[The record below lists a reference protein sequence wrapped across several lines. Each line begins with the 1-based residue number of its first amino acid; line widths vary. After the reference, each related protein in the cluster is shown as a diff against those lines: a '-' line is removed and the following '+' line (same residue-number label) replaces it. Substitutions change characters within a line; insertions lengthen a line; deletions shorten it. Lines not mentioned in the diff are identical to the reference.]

1 MQSKKKA
8 IVIGENNAHENEQRT
23 SKPRLQQINRKQ
35 LILRTVD
42 VEQLVP
48 DDHEVRAIWEFVGR
62 LDLSCYYEG
71 IKSVDGVA
79 GRERTDPRLL
89 ISLWIYSYAEGI
101 SSGREISR
109 LCEYHPAYQWL
120 TGMNPVNYHTLT
132 DFRVNHKEALD
143 KLFTDILGLLSAEG
157 LISLQRVMHD
167 GTKIK
172 ACAGSDRFRREDRI
186 REHLEIARK
195 QVADMGDP
203 QTAEEVS
210 PKVAAARR
218 RAANERHKRLESAL
232 EELEKIRA
240 IKAGASA
247 KADARVSES
256 DPECRI
262 MKQGN
267 GGYAPSYNVQIST
280 DAAAGVIVGVG
291 VTQAAVDY
299 EELVSSV
306 ECIENNCRHKPDQMV
321 TDGGYT
327 SRSNIIELD
336 RRGIDYIGSMEN
348 GEEQVAA
355 QMNRRGV
362 DCAFYPVA
370 FRYDAS
376 TDTYICPCDK
386 VLRYDGKEQ
395 RPGRSNYKYR
405 ANASDC
411 QNCSCKDKCCPDNSV
426 KGRTIV
432 RGVDDPVVT
441 AFKEKM
447 KTEEAKQ
454 IYKQRGGVAE
464 FTNAWIKDK
473 IGLRQFCLRGLI
485 KAGMEMVWA
494 CLTYNIQQWIR
505 LKWRVQSAEM

>member
-1 MQSKKKA
+1 MQNEQEA
-8 IVIGENNAHENEQRT
+8 MVIGENKSNGNLQ
-23 SKPRLQQINRKQ
+23 SMPKPRLQQINRQQ

-62 LDLSCYYEG
+62 LDLSCYYED
-71 IKSVDGVA
+71 IKSVDGVD

-101 SSGREISR
+101 SSCREITR
-109 LCEYHPAYQWL
+109 LCDYHPAYQWL
-120 TGMNPVNYHTLT
+120 TGMKPVNYHTLT
-132 DFRVNHKEALD
+132 DFRVNHKEAL
-143 KLFTDILGLLSAEG
+143 
-157 LISLQRVMHD
+157 
-167 GTKIK
+167 
-172 ACAGSDRFRREDRI
+172 
-186 REHLEIARK
+186 
-195 QVADMGDP
+195 
-203 QTAEEVS
+203 
-210 PKVAAARR
+210 
-218 RAANERHKRLESAL
+218 
-232 EELEKIRA
+232 EELQKIRA

-280 DAAAGVIVGVG
+280 DTAAGVIVGVG

-299 EELVSSV
+299 QELVPAV
-306 ECIENNCRHKPDQMV
+306 ECIERNCGQKPKQMV

-327 SRSNIIELD
+327 SRSNIIELN
-336 RRGIDYIGSMEN
+336 RRGIEYIGSMEN

-362 DCAFYPVA
+362 DSAFHPRA
-370 FRYDAS
+370 FRYDAA
-376 TDTYICPCDK
+376 TDTYICPCNK
-386 VLRYDGKEQ
+386 TLRYESKEQ

-405 ANASDC
+405 ANATDC
-411 QNCSCKDKCCPDNSV
+411 QSCSYKDKCCPDNAV

-432 RGVDDPVVT
+432 RGVDDPVVS

-447 KTEEAKQ
+447 QTEEAKQ
-454 IYKQRGGVAE
+454 IYKQRGGLAE
-464 FTNAWIKDK
+464 FTNAW
-473 IGLRQFCLRGLI
+473 
-485 KAGMEMVWA
+485 
-494 CLTYNIQQWIR
+494 
-505 LKWRVQSAEM
+505 